1 MSSEH
6 YEQTLLWKKAF
17 SQQNDGLNAQREK
30 IAIAY
35 KDFRGRV
42 AHLLTHI
49 QRELPDLTLH
59 DITHVDA
66 LWRVASEIAGPDFEL
81 NPAEALVLGGGF
93 LLHDAAHCR
102 AAFPGGITELRE
114 TVEWRDAAAQR
125 GLAEKPL
132 QEGSQDFQAVLF
144 DTLRVLHPQQAAKLP
159 FAKWSDGQGN
169 QLHLFPCDELRD
181 AYGNVMG
188 RVAESHWFNPHELEP
203 LASNTVTAPTYLS
216 PAKWTV
222 NPLKVAVLLRV
233 ADAAH
238 IDAKRAPRF
247 LLALNRPSGI
257 SLEHWRFQARLNQPA
272 YNTEKHELIFSG
284 SPFPVTEQD
293 AWWLAYDA
301 ACLADKE
308 LSAADH
314 MLRDHRL
321 PQLAAREVTGASSP
335 ESFAHTVPTD
345 GWHPVDASVRISDI
359 RSVVERF
366 GGAKLYGDDPRPALR
381 ELLQNTRDAVM
392 ASRATGALEVDEGS
406 ITVQLEERDG
416 SDWLHVTD
424 TGIGMSRYVL
434 THVLLDF
441 GRSLWKD
448 TALRRE
454 WPGLAATGFEAV
466 GRFGIGFFSV
476 FMLGTH
482 VKVTTCCQQ
491 HSGGPSSP
499 QWVLEFQKGL
509 ESRPSLRTPIN
520 GEYLPRHGTRVSVR
534 LLDKDKLKRIK
545 RSTFDIFSGKSHTDE
560 KLVTLSQ
567 VVGALA
573 PALEVDVF
581 TQENGQEKAK
591 TVTAGDWR
599 TLPAAELLNRI
610 APGYLLSP
618 LAQREAAV
626 AKSNLS
632 PIVDSYEI
640 IQGRCAVVENTD
652 SILGIQAGIVTVGG
666 IYGGPINGIAGI
678 LTGQQV
684 DRLDRSAAIPT
695 VEGCAL
701 IQWADQQAN
710 MLRNSKE
717 LTWRRSARLIALG
730 ADAEELL
737 IIGHGDEDWSVSH
750 LRLELDRFE
759 ELWLLEDREYS
770 YDSEIDQVR
779 KSEFEKYLT
788 LDSRIF
794 VVKHGT
800 SINEC
805 IQDSGISI
813 HADAAHWPRSLF
825 GDRSSQP
832 AQIFETVLNSA
843 WPDCELVKNQE
854 VAIGEVQGVEI
865 IRSVD
870 IIYKTPRKHL
880 EQPGG

>member
-1 MSSEH
+1 MSTEQ
-6 YEQTLLWKKAF
+6 YEQTPLWKNAF

-30 IAIAY
+30 IANAY
-35 KDFRGRV
+35 KEFRGRV
-42 AHLLTHI
+42 AQLLTHI

-66 LWRVASEIAGPDFEL
+66 LWRVASEIAGPEFDL
-81 NPAEALVLGGGF
+81 NPAEALVLGGAF

-102 AAFPGGITELRE
+102 AAFPGGIDELRK

-125 GLAEKPL
+125 GLAENPL
-132 QEGSQDFQAVLF
+132 PEGSQDFQAVLF
-144 DTLRVLHPQQAAKLP
+144 DTLRVLHHKQAAKLP

-169 QLHLFPCDELRD
+169 QLHLLPCDELRES
-181 AYGNVMG
+181 YGNVIG
-188 RVAESHWFNPHELEP
+188 RVAESHWANPHELEP

-216 PAKWTV
+216 PATWTV
-222 NPLKVAVLLRV
+222 NPLKVAMLLRV

-238 IDAKRAPRF
+238 IDAERAPRF
-247 LLALNRPSGI
+247 LLSLNRPTGI

-272 YNTEKHELIFSG
+272 CNPEKHELTFSG
-284 SPFPVTEQD
+284 CPFPATEQD

-335 ESFAHTVPTD
+335 ESFARTVPTN

-366 GGAKLYGDDPRPALR
+366 GGAKLYGDDPRLALR
-381 ELLQNTRDAVM
+381 ELLQNARDAVT
-392 ASRATGALEVDEGS
+392 ASRATGALEANEGS

-441 GRSLWKD
+441 GRSLWRD

-482 VKVTTCCQQ
+482 IKVTTCRQQ
-491 HSGGPSSP
+491 HGGGTPPS
-499 QWVLEFQKGL
+499 QWVLDFQNGL
-509 ESRPSLRTPIN
+509 ESRPNLRAPIN
-520 GEYLPRHGTRVSVR
+520 DEVLPRHGTRISVR
-534 LLDKDKLKRIK
+534 LLDKDKLQRIK
-545 RSTFDIFSGKSHTDE
+545 KSTFDIFSGKSNTDE

-567 VVGALA
+567 VVEALA

-581 TQENGQEKAK
+581 TQETGEGKVK
-591 TVTAGDWR
+591 TVAAGDWR
-599 TLPAAELLNRI
+599 ALPADRLLNRI
-610 APGYLLSP
+610 APGSFLSP
-618 LAQREAAV
+618 WTQREAAI
-626 AKSNLS
+626 ATRNLS
-632 PIVDSYEI
+632 PIFDSNGN

-652 SILGIQAGIVTVGG
+652 SFFGIQAGIVTVGG
-666 IYGGPINGIAGI
+666 IYGGRINGIAGI
-678 LTGQQV
+678 LTGCQV

-695 VEGCAL
+695 VEGPAL

-710 MLRNSKE
+710 MLRETME
-717 LTWRRSARLIALG
+717 LTWTRSARLLALG
-730 ADAEELL
+730 SDPDGLL
-737 IIGHGDEDWSVSH
+737 IIRHGNEDWSAS
-750 LRLELDRFE
+750 RLKLALNCID

-770 YDSEIDQVR
+770 YDSDIDEVQ
-779 KSEFEKYLT
+779 KSKFEKHLE

-794 VVKHGT
+794 VVKVGT
-800 SINEC
+800 SINEF
-805 IQDSGISI
+805 IHDAGISI
-813 HADAAHWPRSLF
+813 HADAAHWPRPLL
-825 GDRSSQP
+825 GDRPSQP
-832 AQIFETVLNSA
+832 AQIFEAVVNST
-843 WPDCELVKNQE
+843 WPDCELVENQE
-854 VAIGEVQGVEI
+854 VVIGKVQGVEI
-865 IRSVD
+865 VRSVS
-870 IIYKTPRKHL
+870 IIYKTPRDQVK
-880 EQPGG
+880 QPED